1 MSHFENAAK
10 TNATYY
16 TKSPYD
22 YAIKIQMLTRGNALP
37 TNLRIERIFP
47 GTDHWGPFC
56 PDCGEVESEHHIF
69 ISCDAYDQDRRKC
82 ISEFQQRVK
91 KWFSKMEESIPEML
105 TKRIN
110 TTVKN
115 IFSDSGL

>member
-1 MSHFENAAK
+1 MDRGGVHRTGSLQVDEDTHNPTASGHSYHKIHTSHMSHFKNAAK

-47 GTDHWGPFC
+47 DTGHWGPFC
-56 PDCGEVESEHHIF
+56 PDCGEVESEHHI
-69 ISCDAYDQDRRKC
+69 
-82 ISEFQQRVK
+82 
-91 KWFSKMEESIPEML
+91 
-105 TKRIN
+105 
-110 TTVKN
+110 
-115 IFSDSGL
+115 